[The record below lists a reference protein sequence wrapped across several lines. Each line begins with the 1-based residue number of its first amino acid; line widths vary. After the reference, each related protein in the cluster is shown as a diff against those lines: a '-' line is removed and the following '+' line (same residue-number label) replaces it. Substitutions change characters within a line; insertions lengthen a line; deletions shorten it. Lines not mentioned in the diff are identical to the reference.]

1 MSEIDISPARAVDNL
16 ARYEPAIR
24 SLHYEART
32 WTVREVADSAARLA
46 TVLSGLGVRRGNR
59 VAYLGLNSPTFLL
72 LYLASSRL
80 GAVFVPVNFRL
91 AADEVRVVLAD
102 AAPRV
107 VVVEDGHRAVADEV
121 APGLTVQGW
130 LLVDDDP
137 AIPVRGDTLHPR
149 WASLSPLVAAA
160 EPRADAVVLGNSD
173 IALLMFTSGTTGRPK
188 GVILTHGNVWW
199 NAVNVDS
206 VVRTRKDDATL
217 AAAPLFHIGG
227 LNALTL
233 RTLVRGGTVL
243 VRRSFD
249 PVQALDNLVRHRV
262 STTFGVPAMFSA
274 LIRAPGFAQ
283 ADLSAL
289 ESAIVAGA
297 PVPPS
302 LISAYAEHGIMLQ
315 QAWGLTETA
324 PFATYLPAQMTR
336 AKLGSAGIPMPFT
349 EVRLVNPATG
359 QTITVP
365 RTRGELVVR
374 GPNVTSGYWNNPEA
388 TRAAFDDAGWF
399 HTGDVGEYDEDGY
412 VYIVD
417 RIKDMIIT
425 GGENVYPAEVES
437 ALADM
442 PGVMEVAVVG
452 APDPKWGETVVAV
465 LACEA
470 GVAVTLEDV
479 RAHAGA
485 KLARYK
491 LPTRILVQ
499 DALPRNAAGK
509 LDKIRLRDVTGHRQ
523 TEMHGQ

>member
-1 MSEIDISPARAVDNL
+1 MSEIDISPARAVDCL
-16 ARYEPAIR
+16 ARYEPDIR
-24 SLHYEART
+24 SLDYEGRT

-46 TVLSGLGVRRGNR
+46 TVLSGLGVRRGDR

-72 LYLASSRL
+72 LYLACSRL

-91 AADEVRVVLAD
+91 AANEVRVVLAD

-107 VVVEDGHRAVADEV
+107 VVAEDGHRAVADEV
-121 APGLTVQGW
+121 APGLTVHGW

-137 AIPVRGDTLHPR
+137 AIPVRGDKPHPR

-160 EPRADAVVLGNSD
+160 EPRADAVALGNSD

-217 AAAPLFHIGG
+217 AAAPMFHIGG

-249 PVQALDNLVRHRV
+249 PVQFLDDLVRHHV
-262 STTFGVPAMFSA
+262 TTAFGVPAMFNA
-274 LIRAPGFAQ
+274 LMRAPGFAQ

-302 LISAYAEHGIMLQ
+302 LIADYAEHGIMLQ

-336 AKLGSAGIPMPFT
+336 TKLGSAGIPMPFT
-349 EVRLVNPATG
+349 EVRLVDPAAG
-359 QTITVP
+359 RTITAP

-374 GPNVTSGYWNNPEA
+374 GPNVTPGYWNNPEA
-388 TRAAFDDAGWF
+388 TRTAFDDAGWF

-442 PGVMEVAVVG
+442 PGVIEAAVLG

-470 GVAVTLEDV
+470 GVAPTLEDV

-509 LDKIRLRDVTGHRQ
+509 LDKIRLRDVTGQRQ

>member
-24 SLHYEART
+24 SLHYGART
-32 WTVREVADSAARLA
+32 WTVLEVAGSAARLA
-46 TVLSGLGVRRGNR
+46 TVLSGLGVRRGDR

-91 AADEVRVVLAD
+91 AADEVHVVLAD

-107 VVVEDGHRAVADEV
+107 VVAEYGHRAVADEV
-121 APGLTVQGW
+121 APSLTVHGW

-137 AIPVRGDTLHPR
+137 AVPAVRDTPHPR
-149 WASLSPLVAAA
+149 WEWLSPLVAAA
-160 EPRADAVVLGNSD
+160 EPRADAVALGNND
-173 IALLMFTSGTTGRPK
+173 IALLMFTSGTTGRAK
-188 GVILTHGNVWW
+188 GVILTHGNIWW

-249 PVQALDNLVRHRV
+249 PVQALDDLVRHRV
-262 STTFGVPAMFSA
+262 TTAFGVPAMFSA
-274 LIRAPGFAQ
+274 LIRTPGFAQ

-302 LISAYAEHGIMLQ
+302 LIADYAEHGIMLQ
-315 QAWGLTETA
+315 QAWGLTDTA

-336 AKLGSAGIPMPFT
+336 TKLGSAGIPMPFT
-349 EVRLVNPATG
+349 EVRLVNTATG
-359 QTITVP
+359 QTITAA
-365 RTRGELVVR
+365 RTRGELLVR
-374 GPNVTSGYWNNPEA
+374 GPNVTPGYWNNPEA
-388 TRAAFDDAGWF
+388 TRAAFDAGWF

-412 VYIVD
+412 IYIVD

-437 ALADM
+437 VLADM
-442 PGVMEVAVVG
+442 PGVIEVAVVG
-452 APDPKWGETVVAV
+452 AADPKWGETVVAV

-470 GVAVTLEDV
+470 GVAVTVEDV

-509 LDKIRLRDVTGHRQ
+509 LDKIRLREVTGQRP
-523 TEMHGQ
+523 TEMRGQ

>member
-46 TVLSGLGVRRGNR
+46 TVLSGLGVRRGDR

-243 VRRSFD
+243 VRRSFE
-249 PVQALDNLVRHRV
+249 
-262 STTFGVPAMFSA
+262 
-274 LIRAPGFAQ
+274 PGPGPGQ
-283 ADLSAL
+283 
-289 ESAIVAGA
+289 
-297 PVPPS
+297 PRPPS
-302 LISAYAEHGIMLQ
+302 REHHLRRARHVQ
-315 QAWGLTETA
+315 RAD
-324 PFATYLPAQMTR
+324 TR
-336 AKLGSAGIPMPFT
+336 SR
-349 EVRLVNPATG
+349 VRPG
-359 QTITVP
+359 RP
-365 RTRGELVVR
+365 VR
-374 GPNVTSGYWNNPEA
+374 S
-388 TRAAFDDAGWF
+388 
-399 HTGDVGEYDEDGY
+399 
-412 VYIVD
+412 
-417 RIKDMIIT
+417 
-425 GGENVYPAEVES
+425 
-437 ALADM
+437 
-442 PGVMEVAVVG
+442 
-452 APDPKWGETVVAV
+452 
-465 LACEA
+465 
-470 GVAVTLEDV
+470 
-479 RAHAGA
+479 
-485 KLARYK
+485 
-491 LPTRILVQ
+491 
-499 DALPRNAAGK
+499 
-509 LDKIRLRDVTGHRQ
+509 
-523 TEMHGQ
+523 